1 MPLLNGQ
8 SANAT
13 WSNLYQSVSNI
24 AFDILIYKFQMP
36 DLRVGTL
43 DSLLTINDDLTKVR
57 YVRFA
62 VLSPA
67 KASTKLLLSSC
78 CWITHQRFH
87 MHASSLYDNCIDV
100 TDFGLALESSSG

>member
-1 MPLLNGQ
+1 
-8 SANAT
+8 
-13 WSNLYQSVSNI
+13 
-24 AFDILIYKFQMP
+24 MP

-67 KASTKLLLSSC
+67 KASTKLLQSSC